1 MMLNM
6 NPEGIIDLIT
16 GVVILI
22 TAMVTYTSPKT
33 KKIISLFY
41 IRLGIISMGIFIICE
56 AVSSLLLIESL
67 SVVSIFFVI
76 LSTIFII
83 MGVNYTLKESY
94 MSLGLLIA
102 IAASSLL
109 IYLAFQ
115 PGVVKIVNSNN
126 YMTVRWQGLF
136 SLIGDGLVLY
146 LIGYVFYWGIKTWLN
161 APFLIKKEA
170 TFFFSGIIIF
180 CPITSIFYILI
191 YVNGLMLLI
200 ADVSLIIGLIIFII
214 ATEREPKLL
223 YILPF
228 KIHRIIVKDRQGF
241 PLFDHDWSESK
252 ITEKMFTGFIN
263 AVQLMS
269 KEVMDIGGL
278 LDINLQKGILIVHES
293 DNVTVG
299 LVSSKSSKLLRD
311 SVVKFTRD
319 FESKFKIQLENS
331 IYDMDKYETASELIE
346 KYFSNFPLHVISSR
360 KQPLLLSCKYMKQVG
375 EFDNKLKEMFP
386 DEKEYENIRK
396 ELQKTPIGI
405 FPAFLSLYDDL
416 KDEIDKIED
425 SKDTKVD
432 QLDLKN

>member
-1 MMLNM
+1 MLNM

-191 YVNGLMLLI
+191 YINGLMLLI

-252 ITEKMFTGFIN
+252 ITEKIFTGFIN

-269 KEVMDIGGL
+269 EEVMNIGGL

-293 DNVTVG
+293 DNLTVG

-346 KYFSNFPLHVISSR
+346 KYFSNFPFHVISSR
-360 KQPLLLSCKYMKQVG
+360 KQPLLLSSKYMKRVG

-416 KDEIDKIED
+416 KDEIGKIED

>member
-1 MMLNM
+1 MLNM

-252 ITEKMFTGFIN
+252 ITEKIFTGFIN

-269 KEVMDIGGL
+269 EEVMNIGGL
-278 LDINLQKGILIVHES
+278 LDINLQKGILLVHES
-293 DNVTVG
+293 DNLIVG
-299 LVSSKSSKLLRD
+299 LVSSKSSKLLRN

-346 KYFSNFPLHVISSR
+346 KYFSNFPFHVISSR

>member
-1 MMLNM
+1 MILNM
-6 NPEGIIDLIT
+6 NPEGLIDLIT

-22 TAMVTYTSPKT
+22 TALITYTSPKT

-56 AVSSLLLIESL
+56 AVSSLFLIEYL
-67 SVVSIFFVI
+67 SVVSMFFVI
-76 LSTIFII
+76 LSLIFII

-146 LIGYVFYWGIKTWLN
+146 LIGYIFYWGIKTWLN

-170 TFFFSGIIIF
+170 NFFFLGIIIF

-191 YVNGLMLLI
+191 YINGLMLII
-200 ADVSLIIGLIIFII
+200 ADVCLIIGLVIFII

-252 ITEKMFTGFIN
+252 ITEKIFTGFIN

-269 KEVMDIGGL
+269 EEVMNIGGL
-278 LDINLQKGILIVHES
+278 LDINLQKGILIVYES
-293 DNVTVG
+293 DNLTVG

-319 FESKFKIQLENS
+319 FESKFKTQLEKS
-331 IYDMDKYETASELIE
+331 IHDMEKYETASELIE
-346 KYFSNFPLHVISSR
+346 KYFSNFPFHVISSR
-360 KQPLLLSCKYMKQVG
+360 KQPLLLSSKYLKKVG
-375 EFDNKLKEMFP
+375 EFDNKLKELFP
-386 DEKEYENIRK
+386 DEKEYENIK
-396 ELQKTPIGI
+396 NELQKTPIGI
-405 FPAFLSLYDDL
+405 FPEFLSLYDDL
-416 KDEIDKIED
+416 KVEIDKIED

-432 QLDLKN
+432 QLNLKN